1 MDIKFEK
8 NYNNFDMGI
17 YLTALSDGKVNTAE
31 KILFWYLI
39 NSRLKFFNYTINFI
53 FDLIILLNNEQRGT
67 LWGYLN
73 L

>member
-1 MDIKFEK
+1 
-8 NYNNFDMGI
+8 MGI

-53 FDLIILLNNEQRGT
+53 FDLII
-67 LWGYLN
+67 
-73 L
+73 